1 MSSFGIIISNMT
13 SRDQTRIVYFSHGG
27 GPLPILGDPGHQA
40 MVNFMRQL
48 PEQLPKPEAILVISA
63 HWEEPVPTLLG
74 AANPPMFY
82 DYYGFPELAYE
93 INYPAPGHPSL
104 AAHIAETLENTGI
117 TSKINKT
124 RGFDHGLFIPLSMMY
139 PEADIPALQL
149 SLRQGLS
156 PAFHITLGKALQSL
170 RNENLLVIG
179 SGFSFHNISSFFHHD
194 PDMVNPRNNAFQD
207 WLIETITSD
216 IDQEERESRLAAWE
230 SAPHARYCHP
240 REEHLL
246 PLHVC
251 AGLAGRRGQVIFD
264 DLIMGVRGV
273 AFAW

>member
-1 MSSFGIIISNMT
+1 MPSKE
-13 SRDQTRIVYFSHGG
+13 QTRIVYFSHGG
-27 GPLPILGDPGHQA
+27 GPLPLLGDPGHQA
-40 MVNFMRQL
+40 MLAFMRQL

-82 DYYGFPELAYE
+82 DYYGFPEPAYE
-93 INYPAPGHPSL
+93 IN
-104 AAHIAETLENTGI
+104 T
-117 TSKINKT
+117 K
-124 RGFDHGLFIPLSMMY
+124 RGFDHDLFIPLSMMY
-139 PEADIPALQL
+139 PLADIPALQL

-156 PAFHITLGKALQSL
+156 PSFHISLEKALQSL
-170 RNENLLVIG
+170 QQENLLVIG
-179 SGFSFHNISSFFHHD
+179 SGFSFHNMSSFFHHD
-194 PDMVNPRNNAFQD
+194 PDMVNPRNDTLQN

-216 IDQEERESRLAAWE
+216 INQAERESHLINWE
-230 SAPHARYCHP
+230 SAPHARFCHP

-251 AGLAGRRGQVIFD
+251 TGLASRKGQVIFD
-264 DLIMGVRGV
+264 DLIMGIRSL

>member
-1 MSSFGIIISNMT
+1 MPT
-13 SRDQTRIVYFSHGG
+13 KDQTRIVYFSHGG
-27 GPLPILGDPGHQA
+27 GPLPLLGDPGHQA
-40 MVNFMRQL
+40 MIEFMSRL
-48 PEQLPKPEAILVISA
+48 PEQLPRPGAILVISA

-82 DYYGFPELAYE
+82 DYFGFPDAAYE
-93 INYPAPGHPSL
+93 INYPAPGHPAL
-104 AAHIAETLENTGI
+104 ANHIAKTLENAGI
-117 TSKINKT
+117 SSRINTK

-139 PEADIPALQL
+139 PQADIPALQL

-156 PAFHITLGKALQSL
+156 PEFHISLGKALRDL
-170 RNENLLVIG
+170 REENLLVIG
-179 SGFSFHNISSFFHHD
+179 SGFSFHNMSSFFHHD

-207 WLIETITSD
+207 WLIETITAD

-230 SAPHARYCHP
+230 QAPHAQFCHP

-251 AGLAGRRGQVIFD
+251 AGLANKKGQVIFD
-264 DLIMGVRGV
+264 DRIMGVRSV